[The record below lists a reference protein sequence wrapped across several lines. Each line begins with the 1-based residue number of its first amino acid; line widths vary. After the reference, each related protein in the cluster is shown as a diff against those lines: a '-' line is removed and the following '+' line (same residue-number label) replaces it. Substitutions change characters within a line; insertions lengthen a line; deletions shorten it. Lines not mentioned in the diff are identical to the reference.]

1 MIYRTL
7 ETYRDGNLSHLWTRG
22 LFTLRD
28 ADPKL
33 SSQRA
38 GELAAAKIAAQAGR
52 EYTQLEEVLK
62 FNAGEGTYLAVLYD
76 WLINHEDIKRVLTA
90 MSRTRTLLVD
100 MEAYQTPRFHVGDQV
115 RIKAGNCA
123 GLVVTVTHVSRT
135 DYGSWFVEHDLHGL
149 PYYEE
154 AVELVSRNQVPI
166 TPSPRPAL
174 EYTSDET
181 AKLNTFYSG
190 IDN

>member
-7 ETYRDGNLSHLWTRG
+7 ETYRDSNLSHLWARE

-33 SSQRA
+33 SPYRA

-52 EYTQLEEVLK
+52 EYTHLEEVLK
-62 FNAGEGTYLAVLYD
+62 SDADEGTYPAVLYD
-76 WLINHEDIKRVLTA
+76 WLVDHEDIERVLTD
-90 MSRTRTLLVD
+90 MSGTRTLLAD
-100 MEAYQTPRFHVGDQV
+100 AEAYQTPRFKVGDKV
-115 RIKAGNCA
+115 KIKAGNYA

-154 AVELVSRNQVPI
+154 AVELVSRNQVPL

-181 AKLNTFYSG
+181 AKLNTFY
-190 IDN
+190 

>member
-1 MIYRTL
+1 MIYQTL
-7 ETYRDGNLSHLWTRG
+7 ETYQNGNLSHLWARE

-33 SSQRA
+33 SPQRA
-38 GELAAAKIAAQAGR
+38 GELAAAKIAAQADR

-62 FNAGEGTYLAVLYD
+62 PNADEGTYPAVLYD
-76 WLINHEDIKRVLTA
+76 WLINHEDIKRVLIE
-90 MSRTRTLLVD
+90 MSGIRTLLAD
-100 MEAYQTPRFHVGDQV
+100 MEAYQAPTFQVGDTV
-115 RIKAGNCA
+115 RIKTGDYA

-135 DYGSWFVEHDLHGL
+135 DHGSWFVEHDLHGL

-166 TPSPRPAL
+166 TPSPRLAL